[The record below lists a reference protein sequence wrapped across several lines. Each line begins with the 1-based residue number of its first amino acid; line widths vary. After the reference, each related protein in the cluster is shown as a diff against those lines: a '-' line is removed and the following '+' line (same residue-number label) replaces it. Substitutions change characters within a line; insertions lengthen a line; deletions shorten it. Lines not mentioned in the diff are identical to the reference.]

1 MRTGSDQTLLI
12 VVRGN
17 SGAGKSSVAMALRS
31 ACACRLAWVSQ
42 DLLRRTILKEKDR
55 PGAANVGLIDQ
66 VARYSL
72 DHGYHVVLDGILN
85 ADHYGQM
92 LAGLRRDHRGRSFFY
107 YLDVSLA
114 ETLSRHGSRPQATE
128 FGPDDMRAWYRP
140 RDLLATVGEQ
150 VIPEA
155 STLRQTTAR
164 ILADTGLAELFLP
177 PDPRCRHGPAQEV
190 ASSSGV
196 SGLST
201 QNSLPSGSAMTTQP
215 TSSF

>member
-31 ACACRLAWVSQ
+31 ACESRIAWVSQ
-42 DLLRRTILKEKDR
+42 DLLRRTILKENDR
-55 PGAANVGLIDQ
+55 PGAANIGLIDQ

-85 ADHYGQM
+85 ADRYERM

-114 ETLSRHGSRPQATE
+114 ETLSRQDSRPQAAE
-128 FGPDDMRAWYRP
+128 FGPDDLRAWYRP
-140 RDLLATVGEQ
+140 RDLLATVEEQ

-164 ILADTGLAELFLP
+164 ILADTGLAELFLAP
-177 PDPRCRHGPAQEV
+177 EPRVTVE
-190 ASSSGV
+190 
-196 SGLST
+196 
-201 QNSLPSGSAMTTQP
+201 
-215 TSSF
+215 